1 MVCLVRRWI
10 AVAAVLL
17 VVLCGAVQAQRKFK
31 TIEPAKLD
39 DKLKFDVNSVPVRPG
54 VLESGGINRS
64 STTSV
69 DLNFAPNIEFT
80 ADSSKAFVSFSG
92 SDKVLAFNPKTGD
105 ILDLITVG
113 KNPAQITMTPDG
125 SAFGVVCLELLR
137 NLPES
142 GRNFLGEQVAT
153 IAMVDTAT
161 HEVRTLNLTEV
172 FLSFANNILFSADG
186 KTGYVASAAT
196 DELIRFD
203 VETMQEIS
211 PRLKF
216 TPGSRPTSMTM
227 APDFSFMTVVLVGST
242 NLNRLEHPDAVAI
255 IDPVSF
261 QIVRTLAP
269 RTGPGVTEEP
279 VIHDFTATTTVA
291 ISADGKFG
299 MIADQTFSGTAL
311 VPELA
316 SDRAWLID
324 FQKGEFKRY
333 NVGGIATASYWA
345 PSGRFVVMS
354 ALEFAII
361 EPGASEA
368 RRILPLRSEFRP
380 RSRPVFTADGRWM
393 YVAAPLSDTLLRF
406 NLLTDEFPRFLE
418 IGGEVDRNGV
428 KFSSAPLHLAF
439 TPDQSVLVALNFNA
453 NTIDL
458 VRDTDYWFI
467 PRAASDAGLFTGIAL
482 TNAST
487 EPAEVIVTG
496 LSNTGILFAD
506 KADTT
511 DVVEFVNPQKI
522 TLAPGAQLARTGEEI
537 ILAAG
542 DAKVEGWFDLDS
554 DQPQLKSFFLTGDR
568 NLKRL
573 DGAVATGATSQ
584 RVVVPELGVTGGMVT
599 ELTVLNPNRQT
610 ANYTVNLVGHD
621 GKVLG
626 TFNRQLPARTL
637 YSALVRDPD
646 PNDQQSVGIFPET
659 AFQNWVDG
667 YLVVNTATGVVAYA
681 RYYDADRM
689 SSLLGTP
696 MSARDPQPT
705 RLLVPQVAEFGGA
718 ETYLKVVNSNPR
730 KQNDQDTTVE
740 IPIQVTLTLLDDDG
754 TPLAAPVTVDL
765 GAGVSMRKR
774 IREWFGLEDPGT
786 AVGGWLVAESDKP
799 GLVGSAEI
807 QLFQGKAM
815 TTLPLSWDLSE
826 DVVFSH
832 VAQGQGLSTG
842 LALVNPGD
850 EPAAFTVEVHRADG
864 ELVRS
869 REAFLEPGQRLAS
882 LLIDLFPDMPAQLGG
897 YIRVRSDRPLAGIEL
912 FFADNLQFVSA
923 VGGQ

>member
-1 MVCLVRRWI
+1 MVRLVRRWI
-10 AVAAVLL
+10 AIPVVLL
-17 VVLCGAVQAQRKFK
+17 AVCGAAQAQRRFK

-39 DKLKFDVNSVPVRPG
+39 DKLKFDVNLVPVGPG
-54 VLESGGINRS
+54 VVESGGISRS
-64 STTSV
+64 STSTV

-92 SDKVLAFNPKTGD
+92 SDKVLAFNPKTGE

-113 KNPAQITMTPDG
+113 KNPSQITMTPDG

-153 IAMVDTAT
+153 IAMIDAAT
-161 HEVRTLNLTEV
+161 HAVRRLDLTEV

-186 KTGYVASAAT
+186 KTGFVASAAT

-203 VETMQEIS
+203 VDTMTEVG

-255 IDPVSF
+255 VDPVSF

-279 VIHDFTATTTVA
+279 IIHDFTATTTVA
-291 ISADGKFG
+291 ISADGKYG
-299 MIADQTFSGTAL
+299 MIADQTFSGAAL
-311 VPELA
+311 IPEL
-316 SDRAWLID
+316 STDRAWLID
-324 FQKGEFKRY
+324 FTKGEFKKY
-333 NVGGIATASYWA
+333 NVGGVATASYWA

-354 ALEFAII
+354 ALEFAVI
-361 EPGASEA
+361 EPGAAEA
-368 RRILPLRSEFRP
+368 RRLLPLRSEFRP
-380 RSRPVFTADGRWM
+380 RSRPVFSPDGRWM
-393 YVAAPLSDTLLRF
+393 YVAAPLSDTLMVF
-406 NLLTDEFPRFLE
+406 NLLTDEFPRFVE
-418 IGGEVDRNGV
+418 IGGQVDRGGS
-428 KFSSAPLHLAF
+428 KISSAPLQLAY
-439 TPDQSVLVALNFNA
+439 TPDQSVLVVLNFNA

-458 VRDTDYWFI
+458 VRRTDYWFV
-467 PRAASDAGLFTGIAL
+467 PRAASDSSLFTGIAL

-487 EPAEVIVTG
+487 EAAEVIVTG
-496 LSNTGILFAD
+496 LSNTGIQFAD
-506 KADTT
+506 KSDTT
-511 DVVEFVNPQKI
+511 DVVEFVNPRII
-522 TLAPGAQLARTGEEI
+522 TLAPGAQLARTSEEI
-537 ILAAG
+537 IVAAG
-542 DAKVEGWFDLDS
+542 GAKVEGWFDLDS
-554 DQPQLKSFFLTGDR
+554 DQPALKSFFLTGDH

-573 DGAVATGATSQ
+573 DGTVATGVTSQ
-584 RVVVPELGVTGGMVT
+584 KGVVPEARVTGGMVT

-610 ANYTVNLVGHD
+610 ANYTVNLVGQD

-626 TFNRQLPARTL
+626 TFNRQVPARSL
-637 YSALVRDPD
+637 YSAPVRDPD
-646 PNDQQSVGIFPET
+646 PNDQQNIALFPES

-681 RYYDADRM
+681 RYFDGERM

-696 MSARDPQPT
+696 VSVRDPQPT
-705 RLLVPQVAEFGGA
+705 RLLVPQVAVFGGA
-718 ETYLKVVNSNPR
+718 DTFLKLVNSNPR

-740 IPIQVTLTLLDDDG
+740 IPIQVTLTLLDDEG
-754 TPLAAPVTVDL
+754 AALAAPVTVEL
-765 GAGVSMRKR
+765 GAGVSLRR
-774 IREWFGLEDPGT
+774 SIQEWFGLQDPGT
-786 AVGGWLVAESDKP
+786 AIGGWLVAESDKP

-815 TTLPLSWDLSE
+815 TSLPLSWSLSE
-826 DVVFSH
+826 DLVFSH
-832 VAQGQGLSTG
+832 VAQGLGLSTG

-850 EPAAFTVEVHRADG
+850 EPAQLTIEVHKSDG
-864 ELVRS
+864 ETVRA
-869 REAFLEPGQRLAS
+869 RDAFLEPGQRLTS
-882 LLIDLFPDMPAQLGG
+882 LLIDLFPDLPAQVGG
-897 YIRVRSDRPLAGIEL
+897 YLRVRSDQPLAGIEL

-923 VGGQ
+923 VGAQ